1 MANVFIIFHII
12 SLYLKVEE
20 HVEVWNAD
28 MLVFHF
34 PPHILDG
41 MDGRLIIAV
50 WLRLEWE
57 FFHPV
62 AADLMEF
69 AKN

>member
-1 MANVFIIFHII
+1 
-12 SLYLKVEE
+12 
-20 HVEVWNAD
+20 

-41 MDGRLIIAV
+41 VDGRLIVAV
-50 WLRLEWE
+50 WLRLEGE